1 MKVGIIT
8 VWDDENYGNRL
19 QHYAVQETI
28 KKATYGGE
36 AVTIEYSDDCKSRF
50 SQSAERFI
58 RRLKAAT
65 TYRFC
70 AQGKLKIER
79 VKRAKNLRAFSE
91 KHLRLDGGLISNG
104 HIPHGLN
111 EKYDFFVVG
120 SDQVWNPRFNHA
132 TPELFLT
139 FADKAKRIAYAPSFG
154 ISQLPDGTEKYFADM
169 LSGIPHLSCREEA
182 GSALITKLTGREAL
196 TLIDPTMMLT
206 ADEWL
211 QVTNTQLPKNNYL
224 LTYFLGRPSDE
235 AYSFIASAAAQKGL
249 EIVSLNDVDNME
261 LYGIGIEDFLGYFHN
276 AGIVVTNS
284 FHGTVFSMLFRKPF
298 VVFGREPMNSR
309 IETLLHKFGQ
319 DTRKYPQIFSSDFYA
334 IDYSCM
340 DKLLEK
346 ERNVAISYLRE
357 AMGLKDGR

>member
-1 MKVGIIT
+1 MRVGIIT
-8 VWDDENYGNRL
+8 TWDDENYGNRL
-19 QHYAVQETI
+19 QHYAVQEII
-28 KKATYGGE
+28 KKAMRGGE
-36 AVTIEYSDDCKSRF
+36 AVTIEYIDDGTSPTM
-50 SQSAERFI
+50 QNVERFI
-58 RRLKAAT
+58 RRLKAVT
-65 TYRFC
+65 TYRC
-70 AQGKLKIER
+70 GKDGKLKIER
-79 VKRAKNLRAFSE
+79 AKRATNLRLFSMQ
-91 KHLRLDGGLISNG
+91 HLVLDGGVITGG
-104 HIPHGLN
+104 HVPHGLN
-111 EKYDFFVVG
+111 EKYDYFVVG

-249 EIVSLNDVDNME
+249 EIAALNDTDNLA
-261 LYGIGIEDFLGYFHN
+261 LYGIGIEDFLGYIYN
-276 AGIVVTNS
+276 AKIIFTNS

-309 IETLLHKFGQ
+309 IETLLNKFGQ
-319 DTRKYPQIFSSDFYA
+319 NVRKYPQVLSENIYD
-334 IDYSCM
+334 IDYSEM
-340 DKLLEK
+340 DAILAK
-346 ERNVAISYLRE
+346 ERSVAMDYLRN
-357 AMGLKDGR
+357 AMGIK